1 MSYHHD
7 PHAGPHSGQGAVPG
21 DPAGRAAGPIV
32 TADDLAWLEGHKP
45 GPGRAG
51 RSARARVLPSRRNG
65 I

>member
-1 MSYHHD
+1 MSDHHD

-32 TADDLAWLEGHKP
+32 PADDLAWLEGGKP

-51 RSARARVLPSRRNG
+51 GSGRACALPTGRDG
-65 I
+65 T

>member
-1 MSYHHD
+1 MSDHHD

-32 TADDLAWLEGHKP
+32 MAGDLAWLGFDGP

-51 RSARARVLPSRRNG
+51 RSARAVALPIWRNG
-65 I
+65 T

>member
-1 MSYHHD
+1 MIDHHD
-7 PHAGPHSGQGAVPG
+7 PHAGPRSGQGAVPG

-32 TADDLAWLEGHKP
+32 TADDVAWLEGRRP

-51 RSARARVLPSRRNG
+51 RSARACALPTWRNG